1 MAWSAR
7 DPVWR
12 IWSAGTVKV
21 KPRLSAGREGQSL
34 MPSFSAISS
43 GVMLAEASSI
53 IFFIL
58 AGRRSSC
65 FFASRVAIF
74 ASISAILSS
83 TVRRARFAFS
93 SAIIHCLQSIWL
105 LHLYHTLIQNATS
118 DKKILGYR
126 QVVRHGTL
134 TPAFAGSSPA
144 TPANY
149 HKMLVRFCAKM
160 LPSSNWNRRLA
171 SQAGN
176 TGSSPVGS
184 TKWCRGRIGRVAG
197 LSSRSLRV
205 QSPPAS
211 P

>member
-12 IWSAGTVKV
+12 IGSAGTVKV

-83 TVRRARFAFS
+83 TVRRA
-93 SAIIHCLQSIWL
+93 LQSILL